1 MLFDALRE
9 VKMPPKMKKKGRPR
23 EAETTVIGLP
33 QTKKQRGVISK
44 PKPFSKLSPLEKDR
58 IILECFTNKVHVVA
72 AIDGLRLLPIDD
84 QFGFNAI
91 PDRVRDE
98 NIDIHRVEKYFNQ
111 SDVMQHWKSSI
122 KNRKVGGRALLVTS
136 TSLKKKVVLS
146 VKDA

>member
-1 MLFDALRE
+1 
-9 VKMPPKMKKKGRPR
+9 MPPKMKKKGRPR
-23 EAETTVIGLP
+23 EAETTVVGLS
-33 QTKKQRGVISK
+33 QEKNQRCVIRK

-58 IILECFTNKVHVVA
+58 VILECFTNKVNVVP
-72 AIDGLRLLPIDD
+72 AIDGSKLLSIDD
-84 QFGFNAI
+84 LFGFNAI
-91 PDRVRDE
+91 PDTVRDE

>member
-1 MLFDALRE
+1 
-9 VKMPPKMKKKGRPR
+9 MPPKMKKKGRPR

-58 IILECFTNKVHVVA
+58 IILECFTDKVHVVA
-72 AIDGLRLLPIDD
+72 AIDGLRLLPIDNL
-84 QFGFNAI
+84 FGFNAI
-91 PDRVRDE
+91 PDTARDE

-111 SDVMQHWKSSI
+111 TDGMQHWKSSI
-122 KNRKVGGRALLVTS
+122 KKMKVSGSALLVTS
-136 TSLKKKVVLS
+136 TFLKTKVVLS